1 MSDVSKILDLV
12 AEQLQ
17 EVVKSGA
24 VVGNPISDGTRTV
37 VPLSEVVLLFGGAGG
52 GGKSQVKEKTTG
64 GKGEGG
70 ASGGGVIVR
79 PLCALVIEGDEVRIE
94 AVAR

>member
-1 MSDVSKILDLV
+1 MSDVSKVIDLI

-17 EVVKSGA
+17 EVVKSRA
-24 VVGNPISDGTRTV
+24 VVGEPISDGTRTV
-37 VPLSEVVLLFGGAGG
+37 VPLSEVALFFGGAGA
-52 GGKSQVKEKTTG
+52 GGKSDG
-64 GKGEGG
+64 SNSGRGEAGISGG
-70 ASGGGVIVR
+70 AVKVR

>member
-1 MSDVSKILDLV
+1 MSDVSKVLDLV
-12 AEQLQ
+12 AGQLQ
-17 EVVKSGA
+17 EVVKSRA
-24 VVGNPISDGTRTV
+24 VVGDAISDGKRTV

-52 GGKSQVKEKTTG
+52 GGESQVKEEKTG

-70 ASGGGVIVR
+70 MSGGGVMVR
-79 PLCALVIEGDEVRIE
+79 PLCALVIEGDDVRIE